1 MSRCFKILRASKF
14 AENSVRPWAPC
25 PGHRRIGRVLCKVV
39 TLISISEDVVKS
51 AIAVS
56 LSGDGPMIKR
66 VAQRLNVSVRTLQR
80 RLQEGG
86 TSYTKLVDE
95 IRFKLACHLLDAPRT
110 SITDVAAAVGYGDPS
125 SFSRI
130 FARWSGMQPNAYRRL
145 RARQGRSG
153 APPAG

>member
-1 MSRCFKILRASKF
+1 MSRCFKILRAPKF
-14 AENSVRPWAPC
+14 SENSVRPWAPC
-25 PGHRRIGRVLCKVV
+25 PGHRGIGRVLCKVV

-56 LSGDGPMIKR
+56 LLGGGPMIKR
-66 VAQRLNVSVRTLQR
+66 VAQRLNVHVRTLQR

-95 IRFKLACHLLDAPRT
+95 IRFKAACHLLDSPRT
-110 SITDVAAAVGYGDPS
+110 SIADVAAALGYRDPS
-125 SFSRI
+125 SFSRS
-130 FARWSGMQPNAYRRL
+130 FARWSGMQPKAYRRF

-153 APPAG
+153 ASPAG

>member
-1 MSRCFKILRASKF
+1 MS
-14 AENSVRPWAPC
+14 
-25 PGHRRIGRVLCKVV
+25 
-39 TLISISEDVVKS
+39 SISEDAVKIFEDAVKS

-95 IRFKLACHLLDAPRT
+95 IRFKLACRLLNAPRT
-110 SITDVAAAVGYGDPS
+110 SITDVAAAVGYTDPS
-125 SFSRI
+125 SFSRS
-130 FARWSGMQPNAYRRL
+130 FARWSGMQPKAYRRL
-145 RARQGRSG
+145 RARQGQSG

>member
-1 MSRCFKILRASKF
+1 MSRCFKILRNF
-14 AENSVRPWAPC
+14 VRPWAPC
-25 PGHRRIGRVLCKVV
+25 PGHRRIGRVHCKVV
-39 TLISISEDVVKS
+39 TLSFISEEVVKS
-51 AIAVS
+51 AIAAS
-56 LSGDGPMIKR
+56 LSGDGPMINR

-95 IRFKLACHLLDAPRT
+95 IRFKSARRLLDSPRT
-110 SITDVAAAVGYGDPS
+110 SITDVAAAVGYTDPS
-125 SFSRI
+125 SFSRS

>member
-1 MSRCFKILRASKF
+1 MSRCFKILRNF
-14 AENSVRPWAPC
+14 VRPWAPC
-25 PGHRRIGRVLCKVV
+25 PGHRRIGRVHCKVV
-39 TLISISEDVVKS
+39 TLSFISEEVVKS
-51 AIAVS
+51 AIAAS

-95 IRFKLACHLLDAPRT
+95 IRFKSARRLLDSPRT
-110 SITDVAAAVGYGDPS
+110 SITDVAAAVGYTDPS
-125 SFSRI
+125 SFSRS